1 MKVSEINNKK
11 DFSFSCVYLW
21 RNLTNG
27 KIYVGQ
33 TQHFYDRVL
42 QYKRGNDDHRAIGK
56 ALLKYGFDN
65 FDISILAK
73 DIPLD
78 KLDECE
84 QYWLDYYN
92 CYDRSIGYNICKE
105 ANTTRGYKHT
115 EEAKAI
121 MSEKR
126 KLFFQENPDALKGEN
141 NPCYGKLFSQET
153 KEKMSKSRIGNQ
165 NAKGSRWTM
174 TREQKQKISRSL
186 KGKKNCLG
194 RKLSQET
201 RDKIA
206 ESNRRRIISEETKQ
220 KISNSNKGKSSKKVL
235 CIETNI
241 TYDSVQSASEAIQ
254 KDASSITKCCRGK
267 QITCGG
273 FHWQYVDK

>member
-21 RNLTNG
+21 RNLING

-33 TQHFYDRVL
+33 TQNFYDRVL
-42 QYKRGNDDHRAIGK
+42 QYKRGNDDHRVIGK
-56 ALLKYGFDN
+56 ALLKYGLDN

-73 DIPLD
+73 DIPLE

-84 QYWLDYYN
+84 QYWIDYYN
-92 CYDRSIGYNICKE
+92 CCNRSIGYNVCKE

-115 EEAKAI
+115 EETKTI

-153 KEKMSKSRIGNQ
+153 KEKMSKSRMGNQ

-174 TREQKQKISRSL
+174 TKEQKQKISRAL

-235 CIETNI
+235 CVETNI
-241 TYDSVQSASEAIQ
+241 TYDSIQSASKAIQ